1 MSKSVFDTVLKRN
14 LLFLNFAMSIREIF
28 KNNLRYYRKKR
39 GLTQEALSEKIGLNP
54 KYITDIESRA
64 KFPSADTI
72 DAIAAALQIQ
82 PSQLFAEQGCPVNLI
97 QFDKDAFSDALVAG
111 ISKEIRAEVVKYL
124 DKNL

>member
-1 MSKSVFDTVLKRN
+1 MAKRN
-14 LLFLNFAMSIREIF
+14 SHFLNFFMSTREIF

-72 DAIAAALQIQ
+72 DAIAAALQIL
-82 PSQLFAEQGCPVNLI
+82 PSQLFAEQGCPVNFI
-97 QFDKDAFSDALVAG
+97 QFDKDAFSDSLVAG
-111 ISKEIRAEVVKYL
+111 ISKEIKAELVKYL
-124 DKNL
+124 EKNL

>member
-1 MSKSVFDTVLKRN
+1 MVKQN
-14 LLFLNFAMSIREIF
+14 LHFLNFLMSIREIF

-39 GLTQEALSEKIGLNP
+39 GLTQEALSEKIDLNP
-54 KYITDIESRA
+54 KYIADIKSRA

-82 PSQLFAEQGCPVNLI
+82 PSQLFAEQGCPVNFI
-97 QFDKDAFSDALVAG
+97 QFDKNAFSESIVAG